1 MKNNLLLEDEIKEI
15 AEIDYEKDEVLINQ
29 RQGAIAVNK
38 LVEEFIKA
46 GEVTDNQLIALTLVR
61 FRDLQVRDYAMGLAN
76 AENKDKLFNLW
87 YWLMNFAPNGYVAPV
102 ACIFATCAYEASE
115 SELAHHALDR
125 ALEDC
130 PNYPLALLLRRVFC
144 AAWPSSSFAVMRGEL
159 HPRICATLFGGSI

>member
-1 MKNNLLLEDEIKEI
+1 MDNNLLVEDEIRDI
-15 AEIDYEKDEVLINQ
+15 AEIDYEKDDVLSLQ

-38 LVEEFIKA
+38 LVAEFMEK
-46 GEVTDNQLIALTLVR
+46 GEVADTSVIALSLVR

-87 YWLMNFAPNGYVAPV
+87 YWLMNFAPTGYIAPV

-125 ALEDC
+125 ALADC

>member
-1 MKNNLLLEDEIKEI
+1 
-15 AEIDYEKDEVLINQ
+15 
-29 RQGAIAVNK
+29 
-38 LVEEFIKA
+38 
-46 GEVTDNQLIALTLVR
+46 
-61 FRDLQVRDYAMGLAN
+61 
-76 AENKDKLFNLW
+76 
-87 YWLMNFAPNGYVAPV
+87 MNFAPNGYVAPV

-130 PNYPLALLLRRVFC
+130 PNYTLALLLRRVFC